1 MSRRENFSYH
11 GLWDFHAIV
20 GVVFINST
28 TLEQIGPYFAAGIE
42 IGLYKVIGHFL
53 AKRARVLVVTA
64 DNFEFMA
71 W

>member
-1 MSRRENFSYH
+1 MSERENFSYH
-11 GLWDFHAIV
+11 GLWDFNAVV
-20 GVVFINST
+20 GVVFIISI
-28 TLEQIGPYFAAGIE
+28 TLIQIWPYCAAGIE
-42 IGLYKVIGHFL
+42 IELYKVIGHIV